1 VQPFL
6 APRAVQLE
14 PQRGQ
19 LACALFKDR
28 CSTLLELADWLA
40 LLAHG
45 GQPSEQDRASH
56 VTAAIAPALAQLAQA
71 LEACQWSR
79 PAIAAA
85 IKQVLTD
92 TGLKMPQLAMPV
104 RVLLLGTPQTPSL
117 DAVIELMERPL
128 VLERLKKLGLL

>member
-1 VQPFL
+1 MLQSPDPIL
-6 APRAVQLE
+6 AAFTAQKALAAQRRATF
-14 PQRGQ
+14 G
-19 LACALFKDR
+19 LAER
-28 CSTLLELADWLA
+28 
-40 LLAHG
+40 
-45 GQPSEQDRASH
+45 RA
-56 VTAAIAPALAQLAQA
+56 ALAQLAQA

-128 VLERLKKLGLL
+128 VLERLKKLGLV